1 MNVRIFSDGFVCK
14 IDDGQHPCQSSGR
27 GWHVSG
33 PVRAGTAAAD
43 GTSGCADGRWVR
55 DGGGQR
61 RHGMSQRWVLRPEP
75 ESAGAARVLVRSVC
89 SEWGVEGE
97 LREDA
102 LLIVNE
108 LVSNVVDHAGTRCVL
123 SVGVD
128 DGELRIEV
136 RDFYR
141 CQPPRPRRTDLRSR
155 RGRGLQLVSLLSA
168 RWGVTEFA
176 GFIALICRGSR
187 SGSRSGRHVGRSLG
201 SITGWGTED
210 PAVSLPSPAC
220 TARKATASS
229 ASRVLDGC
237 KLDTAGS
244 RRAHARPAGGRRRRG

>member
-1 MNVRIFSDGFVCK
+1 MSVIRTRLACVRPLYERERRRLMVLLVMPMAGGYAMAVD
-14 IDDGQHPCQSSGR
+14 SG
-27 GWHVSG
+27 
-33 PVRAGTAAAD
+33 GT
-43 GTSGCADGRWVR
+43 
-55 DGGGQR
+55 
-61 RHGMSQRWVLRPEP
+61 GMSQRWVLRPEP

-102 LLIVNE
+102 LLIVSE

-176 GFIALICRGSR
+176 GGKSVWASLLVV
-187 SGSRSGRHVGRSLG
+187 VG
-201 SITGWGTED
+201 
-210 PAVSLPSPAC
+210 
-220 TARKATASS
+220 TARPPS
-229 ASRVLDGC
+229 GC
-237 KLDTAGS
+237 
-244 RRAHARPAGGRRRRG
+244 